1 MTALERNK
9 VPKHVRRVAA
19 SHVFTPCSA
28 YRDPLFDRLLRY
40 VCKAYGV
47 PTDMKSLRRSSNLRV
62 VGPVPQVSC
71 MLTRHSGLTYWLAR
85 FLFPRF
91 HASGICS
98 RMAIVCDKGG
108 ARQFMRSP
116 KALLQ
121 LAEVNAVLVTSY
133 DRNPLPR
140 AAETDWPDRSYG
152 IADRRPR
159 CYCVQIL
166 QPGTNQRICLS
177 VPTLVPT

>member
-1 MTALERNK
+1 MAALERNK
-9 VPKHVRRVAA
+9 APKHVRRVAA

-28 YRDPLFDRLLRY
+28 YRDPLFERLLRY

-71 MLTRHSGLTYWLAR
+71 MLTRHSGLIYWLAR
-85 FLFPRF
+85 FLLPRF

-121 LAEVNAVLVTSY
+121 LAEGQCCPCYFILWHCRPPPAMLLRS
-133 DRNPLPR
+133 DLAARNR
-140 AAETDWPDRSYG
+140 QKAENSR
-152 IADRRPR
+152 
-159 CYCVQIL
+159 
-166 QPGTNQRICLS
+166 LS
-177 VPTLVPT
+177 LIDCIVS